1 MRSVAGRGYLA
12 PVPAPP
18 PRPVRRILGI
28 DPGTRVAG
36 WGVIEVSGNRS
47 KLVAH
52 GVLRLRTHEMPS
64 RLKELYDGLC
74 EVIRAQSPA
83 AVAVETQFFGKSAS
97 AALAVGMA
105 RGVSLLA
112 AATCGLPIHEY
123 TPATVKKAVVGNGNA
138 SKDQVGAMVRI
149 LLGLAEAPKP
159 TDVTDALAIAL
170 AHAHRGAL
178 DALAR

>member
-1 MRSVAGRGYLA
+1 M
-12 PVPAPP
+12 PAPP
-18 PRPVRRILGI
+18 PRPARRILGI

-36 WGVIEVSGNRS
+36 WGVIEASGNRS

-52 GVLRLRTHEMPS
+52 GALRLRTPEMPL
-64 RLKELYDGLC
+64 RLKELFEGLC
-74 EVIRAQSPA
+74 DVIRAQAPS

-105 RGVSLLA
+105 RGVCLLA
-112 AATCGLPIHEY
+112 AATCGVPIHEY

-138 SKDQVGAMVRI
+138 SKEQVGAMVRI

-178 DALAR
+178 GMLSR